1 VIIDGNWT
9 TDDNLYNYMMDYDED
24 SGLYTARLLQKQG
37 YYSYQY
43 LWLKPDGTVRPLPS
57 EGNFY
62 QTENRYQAFVYFKG
76 IGERSW
82 RLTAYRNVQL
92 K

>member
-1 VIIDGNWT
+1 MEY
-9 TDDNLYNYMMDYDED
+9 DDVQDIYF
-24 SGLYTARLLQKQG
+24 ARILQKQG

-43 LWLKPDGTVRPLPS
+43 LWQKADGSNQFLPS
-57 EGNFY
+57 EGSFY
-62 QTENRYQAFVYFKG
+62 QTENKYQAYVYFRG

-82 RLTAYRNVQL
+82 RLTGYRQIQF